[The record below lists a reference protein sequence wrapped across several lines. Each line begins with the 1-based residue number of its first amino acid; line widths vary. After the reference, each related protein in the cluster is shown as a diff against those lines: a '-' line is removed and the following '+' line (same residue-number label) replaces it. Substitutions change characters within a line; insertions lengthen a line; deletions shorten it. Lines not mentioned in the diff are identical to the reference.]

1 MKQQTKKEHRQRKEV
16 TGTIRINQ
24 KGIGFLRN
32 NTKEGIEIPGAFLGL
47 ALSGDTVKVAIT
59 SKRKGGPEIGEVIGI
74 EKRAKRGFAGK
85 LIQEGGEFFL
95 EASDPRMQFN
105 ILIPEKGRNGAVVG
119 DKVFVEITTW
129 TSRKKPPLGQ
139 VLRVIGKHGEHNAE
153 MEGIIL
159 EKGFES
165 SFPKEVEREA
175 QKIKESDFTSEVS
188 RRRDMRDTTTFT
200 IDPVD
205 AKDFDDALSFK
216 KLEGG
221 TYEVGVHIAD
231 VSFFVRPGTGLDK
244 EALERATS
252 VYLVDRTI
260 PMLPEILSNDLCSL
274 NPNEDKLAFSA
285 VFELDQ
291 KGTVLKEWFGRTV
304 IHSDK
309 RFSYEEAQEVL
320 NKGEGILFEELSIL
334 NTMAKELTKERIKDG
349 ALLMEQDEVKFK
361 LDENGVPIDVYTKH
375 RQDTNK
381 MIEEFM
387 LLANRRV
394 ATWGSFD
401 ADKKERLFI
410 YRIHED
416 PDKDKI
422 KDVVAYL
429 KLLGYDIPIQKG
441 YVDPK
446 EFNKLFAQLE
456 GKSEK
461 ETVQSVVIRSMQK
474 AIYSTKNI
482 NGHYGLAFRYYT
494 HFTSPIRRY
503 PDILAH
509 RMLDIYLSGK
519 TIPKEKRGMYEDMA
533 IHSSERERDAQE
545 AERTSI
551 KYKQVEYMSARIGH
565 LFTGIVTGVTEWG
578 IYVAE
583 EKSRAE
589 GMIKLRD
596 LTSDYYTYDEKNMLV
611 SSKTSKH
618 IIRIG
623 DKLKIKVKKAD
634 PEEGVI
640 DYELVA

>member
-1 MKQQTKKEHRQRKEV
+1 MKEQKNTNKREKI
-16 TGTIRINQ
+16 GNIRITQ
-24 KGIGFLRN
+24 KGVGYLKGD
-32 NTKEGIEIPGAFLGL
+32 TKEGIEIPAGFLGL
-47 ALSGDTVKVAIT
+47 ALHGDTVRVAIT
-59 SKRKGGPEIGEVIGI
+59 SKRKGGPEIGEVI
-74 EKRAKRGFAGK
+74 EVVKRAKRGFSGK
-85 LIQEGGEFFL
+85 IVKEDGEYFL
-95 EASDPRMQFN
+95 EASDSRMPFN
-105 ILIPEKGRNGAVVG
+105 ILIPEKERNGATEG
-119 DKVFVEITTW
+119 DKVFVTINKW
-129 TSRKKPPLGQ
+129 TSRKKLPMGAVEKVLG
-139 VLRVIGKHGEHNAE
+139 RHGEHNAE

-159 EKGFES
+159 EKGFNS
-165 SFPKEVEREA
+165 DFPKNVEEEA
-175 QKIKESDFTSEVS
+175 KKIKEKGFTDEVAK
-188 RRRDMRDTTTFT
+188 RRDMRGTKTFT

-216 KLEGG
+216 KLGDG
-221 TYEVGVHIAD
+221 KYEVGIHIAD
-231 VSFFVRPGTGLDK
+231 VAFFVRPGTALDK

-285 VFELDQ
+285 IFELDE
-291 KGTVLKEWFGRTV
+291 KGNVQKEWFGRT
-304 IHSDK
+304 IINSDK

-320 NKGEGILFEELSIL
+320 NKGEGIFFEELDIL
-334 NTMAKELTKERIKDG
+334 NKMAKELTKERIKAG

-361 LDENGVPIDVYTKH
+361 LDENGVPVDVYTKT
-375 RQDTNK
+375 RGDTNK

-394 ATWGSFD
+394 ATWGTFD
-401 ADKKERLFI
+401 QNKKERLFI

-446 EFNKLFAQLE
+446 EFNKLFDKLS
-456 GKSEK
+456 GKPEK

-474 AIYSTKNI
+474 AIYSTKNT
-482 NGHYGLAFRYYT
+482 NGHYGLAFKYYT

-503 PDILAH
+503 PDVIAH
-509 RMLDIYLSGK
+509 RMLDIYLSGQN
-519 TIPKEKRGMYEDMA
+519 IPKEKRAMYEDIA

-551 KYKQVEYMSARIGH
+551 KYKQVEYMSARIGQP
-565 LFTGIVTGVTEWG
+565 FTGIVTGITDWG

-596 LTSDYYTYDEKNMLV
+596 LTSDYYTYDEKKMLI
-611 SSKTSKH
+611 SSKKSKH

-640 DYELVA
+640 DYELAN

>member
-1 MKQQTKKEHRQRKEV
+1 MIEQKNGERRGK
-16 TGTIRINQ
+16 TGTIRITQ
-24 KGIGFLRN
+24 KGIGFLRGD
-32 NTKEGIEIPGAFLGL
+32 TKEGIEIPAGFLGL
-47 ALSGDTVKVAIT
+47 ALNGDTVKVTIT
-59 SKRKGGPEIGEVIGI
+59 SKRKGGPEVGEVIEI
-74 EKRAKRGFAGK
+74 VKRAKRGFAGK
-85 LIQEGGEFFL
+85 IIEEAGEYFL
-95 EASDPRMQFN
+95 EASDARMPFN
-105 ILIPEKGRNGAVVG
+105 ILIPKENRNNATPG
-119 DKVFVEITTW
+119 DKVFVVIKKW
-129 TSRKKPPLGQ
+129 TSRKKPPLGEVEK
-139 VLRVIGKHGEHNAE
+139 VLGRHGEHNAE

-159 EKGFES
+159 EKGFQS
-165 SFPKEVEREA
+165 SFPASVEEEA
-175 QKIKESDFTSEVS
+175 KKIKEKGFADEVS
-188 RRRDMRDTTTFT
+188 KRRDMRNTTTFT

-216 KLEGG
+216 KLDDGK
-221 TYEVGVHIAD
+221 YEVGIHIAD
-231 VSFFVRPGTGLDK
+231 VAFFVRPGTALDK

-285 VFELDQ
+285 IFELDE
-291 KGTVLKEWFGRTV
+291 KGNVLKEWFGRT
-304 IHSDK
+304 IINSDK

-320 NKGEGILFEELSIL
+320 NKGEGIFFEELDIL
-334 NTMAKELTKERIKDG
+334 NKMAKELTKERIKAG

-361 LDENGVPIDVYTKH
+361 LDENGVPVDVYTKT
-375 RQDTNK
+375 RGDTNK

-394 ATWGSFD
+394 ATFGAFD
-401 ADKKERLFI
+401 GNKKERIFI

-422 KDVVAYL
+422 KTVVAYL
-429 KLLGYDIPIQKG
+429 KLLGYDVPIQKG
-441 YVDPK
+441 YVDPR
-446 EFNKLFAQLE
+446 EFNKLFTKLE

-474 AIYSTKNI
+474 AVYSTKNTT
-482 NGHYGLAFRYYT
+482 GHYGLAFRYYT

-503 PDILAH
+503 PDVIAH
-509 RMLDIYLSGK
+509 RMLDIYLSGN
-519 TIPKEKRGMYEDMA
+519 IIQKEKRGMYEDMA
-533 IHSSERERDAQE
+533 VHSSERERDAQE

-551 KYKQVEYMSARIGH
+551 KYKQVEYMSARIGQN
-565 LFTGIVTGVTEWG
+565 FTGIVTGITEWG

-596 LTSDYYTYDEKNMLV
+596 LTSDYYTYDEKKMMI
-611 SSKTSKH
+611 SSKKSNH
-618 IIRIG
+618 MIRIG
-623 DKLKIKVKKAD
+623 DKLNIKVKKAD

-640 DYELVA
+640 DYEFVS

>member
-1 MKQQTKKEHRQRKEV
+1 MRKKTRKDKNFRNEY
-16 TGTIRINQ
+16 TGIIKINQ
-24 KGIGFLRN
+24 KGVGFLKGKS
-32 NTKEGIEIPGAFLGL
+32 KEGIEVPSGFLGL
-47 ALSGDTVKVAIT
+47 ALSGDTVKVLIN
-59 SKRKGGPEIGEVIGI
+59 SKRKNGPEVGEVAEII
-74 EKRAKRGFAGK
+74 KRAKKGFAGK
-85 LIQEGGEFFL
+85 IIKENGEYFL
-95 EASDPRMQFN
+95 EASDPRMPFN
-105 ILIPEKGRNGAVVG
+105 ILISEKEKNGAVEG
-119 DKVFVEITTW
+119 DKVFVEITKW
-129 TSRKKPPLGQ
+129 TSRKKPPMGKVLKVLG
-139 VLRVIGKHGEHNAE
+139 RHGEHNAE

-165 SFPKEVEREA
+165 SFPKKVEEEA
-175 QKIKESDFTSEVS
+175 KNIKQRNYENEISK
-188 RRRDMRDTTTFT
+188 RRDLRGTKTFT

-205 AKDFDDALSFK
+205 AKDFDDALSFRK
-216 KLEGG
+216 INEDRF
-221 TYEVGVHIAD
+221 EVGVHIAD
-231 VSFFVRPGTGLDK
+231 VSFFVRPGTELDK

-274 NPNEDKLAFSA
+274 NPNEDKFAFSA
-285 VFELDQ
+285 IFEIDR
-291 KGTVLKEWFGRTV
+291 KGKVLKEWFGKTV

-320 NKGEGILFEELSIL
+320 NKGVGIFFEELSIL
-334 NTMAKELTKERIKDG
+334 NSIAKELTKERVKNG

-361 LDENGVPIDVYTKH
+361 LDKNGVPIDVYTKT
-375 RQDTNK
+375 RGDTNK

-394 ATWGSFD
+394 AKWGSFD
-401 ADKKERLFI
+401 ATKKERLFI

-429 KLLGYDIPIQKG
+429 KLLGYDIPMNKG

-446 EFNKLFAQLE
+446 EFNKLFAKLE

-474 AIYSTKNI
+474 AVYSTKNTT
-482 NGHYGLAFRYYT
+482 GHYGLAFKYYT

-503 PDILAH
+503 PDIIAH
-509 RMLDIYLSGK
+509 RILEKYINGE
-519 TIPKEKRGMYEDMA
+519 TIKKEKRSMYEDMA

-551 KYKQVEYMSARIGH
+551 KYKQVEYMSSRIGQK
-565 LFTGIVTGVTEWG
+565 FTGIVTGITEWG
-578 IYVAE
+578 IYASE

-596 LTSDYYTYDEKNMLV
+596 LTSDYYTYDEKNMLI
-611 SSKTSKH
+611 SGKENKH
-618 IIRIG
+618 KIRIG

-634 PEEGVI
+634 IEEGVI
-640 DYELVA
+640 DYELLF